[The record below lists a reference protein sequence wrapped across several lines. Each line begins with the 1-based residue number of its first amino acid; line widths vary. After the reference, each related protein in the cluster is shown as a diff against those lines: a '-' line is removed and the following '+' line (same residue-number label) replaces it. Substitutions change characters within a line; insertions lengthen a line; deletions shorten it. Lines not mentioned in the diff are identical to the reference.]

1 MLQIKKLESGLLV
14 PSRVE
19 AQAEESE
26 GAKLRPQLEESLLSL
41 CEGDS
46 AAITALGSIKGLTS
60 LLIFANLWDSEQE
73 MLEELVPLG
82 MPEEIARRIAK
93 EAEKASEKDAN
104 AAATNYKGKAAADK
118 AHVENVAIGSRPI
131 PPEQAMKL
139 AAQGSSSTE
148 CDETRRKLEKALDGI
163 WTILIDAG
171 SRSKLM
177 VGASSLSVN
186 LKS

>member
-14 PSRVE
+14 PTRAK
-19 AQAEESE
+19 AQAGDLE
-26 GAKLRPQLEESLLSL
+26 GAEPRPKLEESLLSM
-41 CEGDS
+41 CAGNS
-46 AAITALGSIKGLTS
+46 AAIVALGSIKGLTS

-82 MPEEIARRIAK
+82 MSEEIAGRIAK

-118 AHVENVAIGSRPI
+118 AHVENVTIGSRPI

-139 AAQGSSSTE
+139 AAQG
-148 CDETRRKLEKALDGI
+148 G
-163 WTILIDAG
+163 
-171 SRSKLM
+171 
-177 VGASSLSVN
+177 N
-186 LKS
+186 